1 MDHRRH
7 VVRRTVKLQL
17 CATGSIYLLLASSA
31 GRGPSGGELATVRNI
46 TNAACPPPGTVCS
59 LKQRG
64 MGHEFIIGPI
74 CTQHATDIAN

>member
-1 MDHRRH
+1 MDVVLRRLASLSLL
-7 VVRRTVKLQL
+7 RRYSL
-17 CATGSIYLLLASSA
+17 YLLLASSA

-46 TNAACPPPGTVCS
+46 TNAACPPLGTVCS

-74 CTQHATDIAN
+74 CTQHATDIAD